1 MAEES
6 LRSLSRIDR
15 LLSPYDPKQ
24 MKMISTLWRSR
35 GLLGKWKTDEA
46 FFDYV
51 KNVMNSAAARKGGY
65 ASLGKA
71 LDHIF
76 GKGNYKGLPL
86 DYDKTGSSTKGNRK
100 VTKVFWNKR
109 KVQQTI
115 PLSIRDRVARME
127 KDGTFEKA
135 GIEPGILDRIE
146 TRNKKGLTRLQKET
160 RRLEKLYGIKFEMGH
175 LTAIANLGTDNPLNL
190 FPELKSENRSHNK
203 HADPIDPK
211 TQRALGWGGGH
222 EEDLY
227 EMILEEGGN
236 PSVLG
241 VKSTDWTSADQGKM
255 ARMGGDLNQVG
266 FKRRDAILDR
276 TLQNLEQ
283 NLAKA
288 DKEGGLLKFVDDINA
303 RITDGGYQSIAPT
316 LKPQPK
322 GKILNVV
329 SDATKGLS
337 KTPARFLLPGALAT
351 AGLTLGGMNVQAK
364 TRDFEEDPTLIN
376 RIQKHAA
383 QAELG
388 LEGADIATGG
398 FAALPT
404 TAAQLGLFALD
415 QGLEYIE
422 RGGKKDKDANMSL
435 LGDLPKTN
443 RRGRRILPANL
454 DFL

>member
-1 MAEES
+1 
-6 LRSLSRIDR
+6 
-15 LLSPYDPKQ
+15 
-24 MKMISTLWRSR
+24 
-35 GLLGKWKTDEA
+35 
-46 FFDYV
+46 
-51 KNVMNSAAARKGGY
+51 
-65 ASLGKA
+65 
-71 LDHIF
+71 
-76 GKGNYKGLPL
+76 
-86 DYDKTGSSTKGNRK
+86 
-100 VTKVFWNKR
+100 
-109 KVQQTI
+109 
-115 PLSIRDRVARME
+115 
-127 KDGTFEKA
+127 
-135 GIEPGILDRIE
+135 
-146 TRNKKGLTRLQKET
+146 
-160 RRLEKLYGIKFEMGH
+160 
-175 LTAIANLGTDNPLNL
+175 
-190 FPELKSENRSHNK
+190 
-203 HADPIDPK
+203 
-211 TQRALGWGGGH
+211 
-222 EEDLY
+222 
-227 EMILEEGGN
+227 MILEEGGN

-276 TLQNLEQ
+276 TLQKLEHH
-283 NLAKA
+283 LAKA
-288 DKEGGLLKFVDDINA
+288 DKEKGLLIFVDDINA

-351 AGLTLGGMNVQAK
+351 AGLTLGGMNVQSK